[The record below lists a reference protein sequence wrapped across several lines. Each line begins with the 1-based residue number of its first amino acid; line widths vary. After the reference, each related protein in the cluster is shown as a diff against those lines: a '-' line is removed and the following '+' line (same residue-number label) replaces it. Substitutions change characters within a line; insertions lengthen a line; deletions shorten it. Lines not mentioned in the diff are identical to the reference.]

1 MTVRPLG
8 SRGRRRHRPWIVRRD
23 RNQISFTR
31 GVGPRAHREF
41 MWCLHDCREKGYE
54 EIEIDLTACET
65 AFPDGMLP
73 LIAGVDALRREG
85 LEISVVLPADLEL
98 ERLFINT
105 NWAHLLQPDRYDPSE
120 TTHVRHVAARRFADA
135 EQQQHLV
142 NEAVNVLLGGMTAL
156 QRDDLAALEWS
167 INEITDNVLNHAQ
180 CELGG
185 ILQVSTFEGSR
196 KVAVGVAD
204 SGIGILASLRQGH
217 PDLRGDVQA
226 IYRALE
232 AGVTRHSDAGQG
244 NGMAGVLRIATMSQ
258 GMVDIT
264 SRRAQIVYREG
275 ESRHFRRRK
284 NQEFPG
290 TFVYT
295 EIGLD
300 TDFHLSEAL
309 GFSGTP
315 HRPVDVVEALYETD
329 DASAVVLRLRDE
341 AVGFGSRL
349 AGRHLRTKCLNL
361 MEAEP
366 DKPLILDWD
375 AVPLIS
381 SSFADELV
389 GKLFADLGPLAFGAR
404 VRNVGMK
411 TVVYGLIDK
420 AITQRVV
427 QVANGTSSAD
437 VVTQPELPAGRTR

>member
-1 MTVRPLG
+1 
-8 SRGRRRHRPWIVRRD
+8 
-23 RNQISFTR
+23 
-31 GVGPRAHREF
+31 

-54 EIEIDLTACET
+54 EIEIDLSGCET
-65 AFPDGMLP
+65 AFPVGMLP
-73 LIAGVDALRREG
+73 LIAGVDALRRDG
-85 LEISVVLPADLEL
+85 LDVSVALPVDPEL

-105 NWAHLLQPDRYDPSE
+105 NWAHLLEPDRYRASE
-120 TTHVRHVAARRFADA
+120 TPHGRHVAARRFANA
-135 EQQQHLV
+135 EQQQRLV
-142 NEAVNVLLGGMTAL
+142 NEAVNVLLGGITAL

-217 PDLRGDVQA
+217 PDLQGDVQA

-232 AGVTRHSDAGQG
+232 AGVTRHSDVGQG

-258 GMVDIT
+258 GAVEIT
-264 SRRAQIVYREG
+264 SRRAQILYRKG
-275 ESRHFRRRK
+275 ESRDFRRK
-284 NQEFPG
+284 KDQEFPG
-290 TFVYT
+290 TFVYA

-300 TDFHLSEAL
+300 TDLLLSEAL
-309 GFSGTP
+309 EFRGSS
-315 HRPVDVVEALYETD
+315 HRPVDAIEALYETD
-329 DASAVVLRLRDE
+329 DASAVVLRLQDE

-361 MEAEP
+361 MDAEP
-366 DKPLILDWD
+366 AKPLILDWD
-375 AVPLIS
+375 EVPLIS

-411 TVVYGLIDK
+411 TVVHGLIDK
-420 AITQRVV
+420 AIMQRVV
-427 QVANGTSSAD
+427 QVANGGPSPVAPPAS
-437 VVTQPELPAGRTR
+437 VPPAGRKR